1 MDGVSI
7 VVSEYV
13 AKELSSHVDVSFIKQ
28 AKNTLRNNPS
38 WQGWVAE
45 LDLLHRVRSC
55 AREVSLGTWEVKK
68 GPRKPQIGWR
78 MNVRDVIGYD
88 DAGTDLPAIVLLLHS
103 LKTIL
108 ILCCFLLQVFGIIG
122 VLMRL

>member
-1 MDGVSI
+1 
-7 VVSEYV
+7 
-13 AKELSSHVDVSFIKQ
+13 
-28 AKNTLRNNPS
+28 LRNNPS

-55 AREVSLGTWEVKK
+55 AREDSFGTWEV
-68 GPRKPQIGWR
+68 RKRPGKLQIGWR

-88 DAGTDLPAIVLLLHS
+88 DAATDLPGHRPTFAFVEDNPQ
-103 LKTIL
+103 K
-108 ILCCFLLQVFGIIG
+108 LCCFLLQVFGITG